1 MRIAFFS
8 ATRKT
13 DPKDTALL
21 KSIKEINLDI
31 NIAFDLNNSEGLPK
45 AYNKAIDKALEEDWD
60 ALVLAHDDIWLE
72 YDPTPKLIK
81 LFEKYDLIGV
91 AGTSQINLKS
101 PALWHIMGGGFG
113 GGNLHGAVAH
123 GNETIKNMTNF
134 GPYPHRV
141 VMLDGV
147 FMAMNRKVIETAR
160 FDITNPAK
168 AHFYDLDFS
177 LNCHKMGHKVG
188 VGDIYINHE
197 SPGLKEFTDEWKAAE
212 KWFLNKYE
220 S

>member
-72 YDPTPKLIK
+72 YDPIPKLIK

-123 GNETIKNMTNF
+123 GNETLKNMTNF
-134 GPYPHRV
+134 GPYPHREI
-141 VMLDGV
+141 G
-147 FMAMNRKVIETAR
+147 R
-160 FDITNPAK
+160 
-168 AHFYDLDFS
+168 AH
-177 LNCHKMGHKVG
+177 V
-188 VGDIYINHE
+188 
-197 SPGLKEFTDEWKAAE
+197 
-212 KWFLNKYE
+212 
-220 S
+220 

>member
-8 ATRKT
+8 ATRKF
-13 DPKDTALL
+13 DPKDTSLL
-21 KSIKEINLDI
+21 KSIKEVNSEID
-31 NIAFDLNNSEGLPK
+31 IAFDLNNSEGLPK

-72 YDPTPKLIK
+72 YDPIPKLIK

-91 AGTSQINLKS
+91 AGTSQINLQS
-101 PALWHIMGGGFG
+101 PALWHLMGGGFEG
-113 GGNLHGAVAH
+113 GKLHGAVAH
-123 GNETIKNMTNF
+123 GTNQHKNMTNF
-134 GPYPHRV
+134 GTYPHRV

-147 FMAMNRKVIETAR
+147 FMAMNRKVMESAR

-177 LNCHKMGHKVG
+177 LNCHKMGHRVG
-188 VGDIYINHE
+188 VGDVYITHE
-197 SPGLKEFTDEWKAAE
+197 SPGLKEFTDEWKSAE
-212 KWFLNKYE
+212 KWFLKKYE

>member
-8 ATRKT
+8 ATRKL
-13 DPKDTALL
+13 DPKDTSLL
-21 KSIKEINLDI
+21 KSIKEVNSEID
-31 NIAFDLNNSEGLPK
+31 IAFDLNNSEGLPK

-72 YDPTPKLIK
+72 YDPIPKLIK
-81 LFEKYDLIGV
+81 LFDTYDLIGV
-91 AGTSQINLKS
+91 AGTSQINLQS

-113 GGNLHGAVAH
+113 GGKLHGAVAH
-123 GNETIKNMTNF
+123 GTNQHKNMTNF
-134 GPYPHRV
+134 GTYPHRV

-147 FMAMNRKVIETAR
+147 FMAMNRKVMESAR

-177 LNCHKMGHKVG
+177 LNCHKMGHRVG
-188 VGDIYINHE
+188 VGDVYITHE

-212 KWFLNKYE
+212 EWFLKKYE

>member
-8 ATRKT
+8 ASRKS
-13 DPKDTALL
+13 DPKDTSLL
-21 KSIKEINLDI
+21 KSIKETNLDI
-31 NIAFDLNNSEGLPK
+31 DIAFKLNNDQGLP
-45 AYNKAIDKALEEDWD
+45 ATYNEAIEKALEENWD
-60 ALVLAHDDIWLE
+60 GLVLTHDDIWFE
-72 YDPTPKLIK
+72 HDPLPKLNK
-81 LFEKYDLIGV
+81 LFEIYDLIGV
-91 AGTSQINLKS
+91 AGTSHINLQS

-113 GGNLHGAVAH
+113 GGKLHGAVAH
-123 GNETIKNMTNF
+123 GNEKIKNMTNF

-147 FMAMNRKVIETAR
+147 FMAMNRKVMESAR
-160 FDITNPAK
+160 FDTSNPAR

-212 KWFLNKYE
+212 QWFLNKYE

>member
-8 ATRKT
+8 ATRKLN
-13 DPKDTALL
+13 PNDTSLL

-31 NIAFDLNNSEGLPK
+31 NINFDLNNNEGLPK
-45 AYNKAIDKALEEDWD
+45 AYNNAMDKALEENWD
-60 ALVLAHDDIWLE
+60 ALVLVHDDIWLE
-72 YDPTPKLIK
+72 YDPIPKLIK
-81 LFEKYDLIGV
+81 LFETYDLIGV
-91 AGTSQINLKS
+91 AGTSQINLQS

-113 GGNLHGAVAH
+113 SGKLHGAVAH
-123 GNETIKNMTNF
+123 GTEKYKNMTNF

-147 FMAMNRKVIETAR
+147 FMAMNRNVIETAR
-160 FDITNPAK
+160 FDISNPAK

-177 LNCHKMGHKVG
+177 LNCHKMGHRVG
-188 VGDIYINHE
+188 VGDVYITHE
-197 SPGLKEFTDEWKAAE
+197 SPGLQEFTDEWKAAE
-212 KWFLNKYE
+212 QWFLNKYE